1 MRRSTRTLHHV
12 AGATALVL
20 ALAACSSSDGSD
32 DEPDAGPTPT
42 PSASSSSPPA
52 SSATPSPSESTAQ
65 GGTADAPAAAT
76 PRTDLLD
83 WQPVDGS
90 VDDTVTRAGDWTLA
104 VTDDGSTWRLEETSG
119 GTTSSGR
126 VTANPGWQVSDALL
140 DDDWA
145 VVVLQDEQ
153 EQRPSRA
160 TVTNLETGKA
170 YELNGRSDAPTTTG
184 GTWALGDDTLLHATY
199 DAGAY
204 CLAEVDLASQ
214 RSTVAWCAP
223 KRQGFNA
230 AHITEAGTSVLSYDD
245 SRPSCRT
252 VVAIDG
258 GQAVPFPG
266 TTACK
271 AWEGLLTDDGAVWS
285 TIPREQRIEEA
296 EYVARVGDGYFDLG
310 PGVAG
315 SLTECDG
322 ATYFVRDPQTKGG
335 PAALMRWTGDDGLS
349 VVYESPKG
357 QAFLEAPRCGG
368 ETMTLTARTSSGDE
382 QVTADLG

>member
-1 MRRSTRTLHHV
+1 
-12 AGATALVL
+12 
-20 ALAACSSSDGSD
+20 
-32 DEPDAGPTPT
+32 P
-42 PSASSSSPPA
+42 
-52 SSATPSPSESTAQ
+52 
-65 GGTADAPAAAT
+65 AT

-90 VDDTVTRAGDWTLA
+90 VDDTVTRGDDWTLTVA
-104 VTDDGSTWRLEETSG
+104 DDGSTWRLQKSAG
-119 GTTSSGR
+119 VTSSG
-126 VTANPGWQVSDALL
+126 TATATPGWQVSDTLL

-153 EQRPSRA
+153 EQRPGRA
-160 TVTNLETGKA
+160 TVTNLESGKA
-170 YELNGRSDAPTTTG
+170 YELNGRSDVPTTNG
-184 GTWALGDDTLLHATY
+184 GTWALGDDRLVHATY
-199 DAGAY
+199 DRGAY

-214 RSTVAWCAP
+214 KSTVAWCAP

-230 AHITEAGTSVLSYDD
+230 AHVTDAGISVLSFDD
-245 SRPSCRT
+245 SQPSCRT
-252 VVAIDG
+252 VVTIDG
-258 GQAVPFPG
+258 GDAVPFTGP
-266 TTACK
+266 ADCK
-271 AWEGLLTDDGAVWS
+271 AWEGLVTDDGAVWS

-322 ATYFVRDPQTKGG
+322 AAYFVRDPEVKGG
-335 PAALMRWTGDDGLS
+335 PAALMRWTSDDGLS

-357 QAFLEAPRCGG
+357 QAFVEAPRCGG
-368 ETMTLTARTSSGDE
+368 DTMTLTARTSSGDQ